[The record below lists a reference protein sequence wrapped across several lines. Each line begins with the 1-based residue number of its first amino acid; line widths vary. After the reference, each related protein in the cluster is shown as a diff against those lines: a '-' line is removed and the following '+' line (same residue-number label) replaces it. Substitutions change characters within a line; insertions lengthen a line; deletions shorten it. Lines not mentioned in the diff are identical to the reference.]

1 MRQPLLH
8 KLDQLSTDRWA
19 RRGVRMLLR
28 AAWLS
33 VCIWCVAL
41 GGHMLWGLPLRLNV
55 IGALALAL
63 IGGAVAL
70 LLRPRLAPRAAAVR
84 LDRRF
89 HLDEQ
94 LATAVEVAATNPP
107 PGSVAARLLMESS
120 HTAELLH
127 RRIARRQRPP
137 WQDLLTLVALNL
149 VAAGLWVISGVG
161 FPDLAVTPLPLPPL
175 AAAVDP
181 AQQLPQEPQAP
192 GDSGQPSPGDSG
204 QPGQS
209 GAAQPGAA
217 GDPGAIQALADA
229 LRDQGAT
236 RPAAEA
242 IDRGDLSGAA
252 QELRE
257 LADQAGQLSQSARD
271 DLADSLERAAQEIAG
286 SDPQLA
292 DQLERSAEGLREG
305 GQQASEALDDLA
317 RAIEQMRSPPDA
329 AGQNGQPAPGQQS
342 GQDGTAGQG
351 GEQAGE
357 QGQGQ
362 SGEGQDEGQGQG
374 QVEGDGSG
382 AGSGSAGEQRQA
394 APNSRLGVEGQAVPL
409 EAAGEGS
416 VPAQSS
422 EDKPAGAAG
431 PGGSGGFTQGGA
443 SGGERVQVGA
453 DPLRVPIDERD
464 VVQGYFQPQN

>member
-8 KLDQLSTDRWA
+8 KLNQLSTDRWA
-19 RRGVRMLLR
+19 RQGVRMLLR

-33 VCIWCVAL
+33 VCIWCIAL
-41 GGHMLWGLPLRLNV
+41 GGHMLWGWPLRVNV
-55 IGALALAL
+55 VGVAALAL
-63 IGGAVAL
+63 IGCAVLL
-70 LLRPRLAPRAAAVR
+70 LLRPRLTARAAADR

-107 PGSVAARLLMESS
+107 PDSIAARLVMESS

-137 WQDLLTLVALNL
+137 WQDVLTLVALSL
-149 VAAGLWVISGVG
+149 VALGLWVISGVG
-161 FPDLAVTPLPLPPL
+161 FPNLASSPLPLPPL
-175 AAAVDP
+175 ASAQDP

-192 GDSGQPSPGDSG
+192 DQAGQPAPGDTG

-209 GAAQPGAA
+209 GEAAQSGAA
-217 GDPGAIQALADA
+217 GDPQAIQALADA

-242 IDRGDLSGAA
+242 LDRGDLAGAA
-252 QELRE
+252 QQLRE
-257 LADQAGQLSQSARD
+257 LADQAGQLSQSSRD
-271 DLADSLERAAQEIAG
+271 DLANALEDAAQQIEG

-292 DQLERSAEGLREG
+292 DQLEQSADGLRQGE
-305 GQQASEALDDLA
+305 QEAAEALDDLA
-317 RAIEQMRSPPDA
+317 RAIEQLPQSQPGQQ
-329 AGQNGQPAPGQQS
+329 AGQDGLPAPGEQA
-342 GQDGTAGQG
+342 GQDGQAGQG
-351 GEQAGE
+351 EQAGPAGE
-357 QGQGQ
+357 QGQGEQ
-362 SGEGQDEGQGQG
+362 QGQGQG
-374 QVEGDGSG
+374 NGTG
-382 AGSGSAGEQRQA
+382 AGSGSGGEQRQA
-394 APNSRLGVEGQAVPL
+394 QPNDRLGVEGQAVPL
-409 EAAGEGS
+409 ESSGEGD

-422 EDKPAGAAG
+422 DDKPPIPSGTAGN
-431 PGGSGGFTQGGA
+431 GGFTQGGT
-443 SGGERVQVGA
+443 SSSQRVQVGD

>member
-8 KLDQLSTDRWA
+8 KLNHLSTDRWA

-33 VCIWCVAL
+33 VCIWCIAL
-41 GGHMLWGLPLRLNV
+41 GGHMLWGWPLRTNV

-63 IGGAVAL
+63 IGGAVVL
-70 LLRPRLAPRAAAVR
+70 LLRPRLAPRAAAHR

-107 PGSVAARLLMESS
+107 PGSIAARLVMESS

-127 RRIARRQRPP
+127 RRIAQRQQPP
-137 WQDLLTLVALNL
+137 WQDMLTLVALSL
-149 VAAGLWVISGVG
+149 VAIGLWVISGVG
-161 FPDLAVTPLPLPPL
+161 FPDLAASPLPLPPL
-175 AAAVDP
+175 ASAQDP

-192 GDSGQPSPGDSG
+192 S
-204 QPGQS
+204 QPGQ
-209 GAAQPGAA
+209 AAPGDTGQPAQNGGEAQADAA
-217 GDPGAIQALADA
+217 GDPRAIQALADA

-242 IDRGDLSGAA
+242 IDRGDLEGAA
-252 QELRE
+252 QQLRE

-271 DLADSLERAAQEIAG
+271 DLANSLEDAAQQIAG

-292 DQLERSAEGLREG
+292 DQLDQSADGLRQG
-305 GQQASEALDDLA
+305 GQDAAEALDDLA
-317 RAIEQMRSPPDA
+317 RAIEQLPQAQPGQS
-329 AGQNGQPAPGQQS
+329 GQNDQPGSGEQS
-342 GQDGTAGQG
+342 GQDGQAGQG
-351 GEQAGE
+351 GEQSQGQGQDQSQE
-357 QGQGQ
+357 QGQGN
-362 SGEGQDEGQGQG
+362 GT
-374 QVEGDGSG
+374 G
-382 AGSGSAGEQRQA
+382 AGSGSGGEQRQA
-394 APNSRLGVEGQAVPL
+394 EQNDRLGVEGQAVPL
-409 EAAGEGS
+409 ETSGEGD

-422 EDKPAGAAG
+422 DDKPPIPAGA
-431 PGGSGGFTQGGA
+431 GSNGGFTQGGT
-443 SGGERVQVGA
+443 SSSQRVQVGD
-453 DPLRVPIDERD
+453 DPQRVPIDERD

>member
-33 VCIWCVAL
+33 VCIWCMAL
-41 GGHMLWGLPLRLNV
+41 GGHMLWGWPLRTNLV
-55 IGALALAL
+55 GALALAL

-70 LLRPRLAPRAAAVR
+70 LLRPKLAPRAAASR
-84 LDRRF
+84 LDQRF

-107 PGSVAARLLMESS
+107 PGSIAARLLMESS

-137 WQDLLTLVALNL
+137 WQDLLTLLALGL
-149 VAAGLWVISGVG
+149 IAIGLWVISGVS
-161 FPDLAVTPLPLPPL
+161 FPNLAGSPLALPPL
-175 AAAVDP
+175 ASAEDP

-192 GDSGQPSPGDSG
+192 GQPGQAAPGDTG

-209 GAAQPGAA
+209 DAEAQPGAA
-217 GDPGAIQALADA
+217 GDPGTIQALADA

-242 IDRGDLSGAA
+242 IDRGDLAGAA

-257 LADQAGQLSQSARD
+257 LADQAGQLSQAARD
-271 DLADSLERAAQEIAG
+271 EMASSLEQAADQIAG

-292 DQLERSAEGLREG
+292 DQLEQSADGLREG
-305 GQQASEALDDLA
+305 GQPAAEALDDLA
-317 RAIEQMRSPPDA
+317 RAIEQMQQAPADP
-329 AGQNGQPAPGQQS
+329 AGQNGQPAPGEQT
-342 GQDGTAGQG
+342 GQDGQAG
-351 GEQAGE
+351 EAGE

-362 SGEGQDEGQGQG
+362 AQGGEQEQSQGQG
-374 QVEGDGSG
+374 DGQGNGTG
-382 AGSGSAGEQRQA
+382 AGSGSGGEQRQA
-394 APNSRLGVEGQAVPL
+394 EQNSRLGVEGQPVPL
-409 EAAGEGS
+409 ESAGEGE

-422 EDKPAGAAG
+422 GDEPLDPVGQ
-431 PGGSGGFTQGGA
+431 GGSGGFTQGGA
-443 SGGERVQVGA
+443 SSDERVQVGA